1 MGYQV
6 IGNGVRSW
14 ASIIDGA
21 TVAQASRA
29 NDLPVMA
36 GPVALMPDAHLGLG
50 ATVGSVLATD
60 AAIIPAAVG
69 VDIGCGMV
77 AARTTLTAED
87 LPDDLTPLL
96 HAFEQRIPAGVG
108 QGHAHT
114 RRGSAW
120 LADNP
125 LDERS
130 AGDTKLARKA
140 VSQLGTL
147 GSGNHFGEVC
157 LARDG
162 RVWIVLHSGS
172 RGPGNQL
179 AQRHIATA
187 KRLAR
192 DLELALEDPD
202 LAWFVEGTPAFEAY
216 IADLLW
222 AQDYA
227 RANRE
232 AMVATAVAALGEL
245 VDRTPE
251 QLTHGE
257 TVVNCHHN
265 YAAREA
271 HDGRSVWVTR
281 KGAINADADRL
292 GVIPGSMGD
301 RSYIVRGLGNAESW
315 RSAPHGAGR
324 LMSRRKA
331 RETFDDAALA
341 QAMGDRTWL
350 ADRAG
355 RLTDE
360 HPGAYKPI
368 GTVIA
373 DSADLVEVVEEL
385 VQVLN
390 FKGT

>member
-29 NDLPVMA
+29 NALPIMA

-77 AARTTLTAED
+77 AAQTTLTAADLPED
-87 LPDDLTPLL
+87 LRPLL
-96 HAFEQRIPAGVG
+96 RAFEQRIPAGVG

-114 RRGSAW
+114 TRGLRW
-120 LADNP
+120 LADHP

-130 AGDTKLARKA
+130 AGDAKLARKA
-140 VSQLGTL
+140 VQQLGTL

-157 LARDG
+157 LAADE

-179 AQRHIATA
+179 AQRHIAGA
-187 KRLAR
+187 KRLAG
-192 DLELALEDPD
+192 DLEQALEDPD

-216 IADLLW
+216 IADLTW
-222 AQDYA
+222 AQAYA
-227 RANRE
+227 RANRA
-232 AMVATAVAALGEL
+232 AMVATAIEALAEL
-245 VDRTPE
+245 VGSTPAR
-251 QLTHGE
+251 LTHGC
-257 TVVNCHHN
+257 TTVNCHHN
-265 YAAREA
+265 YAVRED
-271 HDGRSVWVTR
+271 HDDRSVWVTR
-281 KGAINADADRL
+281 KGAISAEAGRL

-301 RSYIVRGLGNAESW
+301 RSFVVRGLGNDDAW

-331 RETFDDAALA
+331 RATFGGDDLA
-341 QAMGDRTWL
+341 EAMGDRTWL
-350 ADRAG
+350 AHRAD

-368 GTVIA
+368 GTVIE